1 MPIVSDAR
9 IRFVACAENE
19 DASGDCANLKIC
31 VRRATTHADVLK
43 QLFPEANVL
52 EVDPDPVI
60 AIEKLKAGE
69 CNLIGAGTI
78 EQEDVKIAGYSI
90 SSKTVSKDPLAI
102 VTREGDP
109 TFSDFA
115 YWVVNAVH
123 CAEENGIGSANASEM
138 PSTFLFGPRY
148 ENMLIDAISAVG
160 NHGDIYARHVES
172 VYPRAGLNNLN
183 EGGPKL
189 YPYPGFSFAM
199 EEGF

>member
-1 MPIVSDAR
+1 MGNDVEAAFTNERTSEAKQSGDNRPFALAGLALLLGVVGVAVGSAGLAKANNNAADAKGA
-9 IRFVACAENE
+9 VAPASA
-19 DASGDCANLKIC
+19 ASGGGAIG
-31 VRRATTHADVLK
+31 
-43 QLFPEANVL
+43 NVV
-52 EVDPDPVI
+52 VDNELP
-60 AIEKLKAGE
+60 AESE
-69 CNLIGAGTI
+69 
-78 EQEDVKIAGYSI
+78 
-90 SSKTVSKDPLAI
+90 TVSKDPLAI

-123 CAEENGIGSANASEM
+123 YAEENGIDSANSSEM